1 MIKRNLIRDFDVWL
15 LGITVL
21 ILGIGVA
28 VIYSATYDVEGANYP
43 ARQSAWVGIGIIA
56 LFLGLLI
63 DYKVV
68 MRFAYLLYFLNVG
81 LLLLVLA
88 SGRVVL
94 GAQRWLHFGSFSFQ
108 PSELAKVTVI
118 IVLARFLGDRKGR
131 LTPWGLACAFM
142 LVFAPMIFVIRQ
154 PDLGTALVMLPIL
167 FVLLYMAEAP
177 RRYLYGLVIAG
188 LVVSP
193 FFWFILK
200 DYQKTRLLVF
210 LNSNIDPLGAGY
222 ATNQARI
229 AIGSGGLFGKG
240 WLSGT
245 QTHLHFLPENRTD
258 FVFAT
263 VGEEFGFIGA
273 AVLLGLYAFII
284 MRGLQIAQQSRD
296 GAGKLLASGI
306 SMMLLLHVFVNV
318 GMAVGIVPVVGLPLP
333 LVSYGGSCLVTTL
346 LAIGLLMNVRMRRF
360 TF

>member
-1 MIKRNLIRDFDVWL
+1 MIKRNLIRDFDIWL
-15 LGITVL
+15 LLVTVL
-21 ILGIGVA
+21 ILGIGMA
-28 VIYSATYDVEGANYP
+28 VIYSATYDIEGANYP
-43 ARQSAWVGIGIIA
+43 ARQFAWAGIGIIA

-63 DYKVV
+63 NYKVV
-68 MRFAYLLYFLNVG
+68 MRFAYFLYFLNVG
-81 LLLLVLA
+81 LLLLVLV

-94 GAQRWLHFGSFSFQ
+94 GAQRWLYFGGFSFQ

-142 LVFAPMIFVIRQ
+142 LVFAPMIFVIQQ

-188 LVVSP
+188 LTVSP
-193 FFWFILK
+193 FLWFILK
-200 DYQKTRLLVF
+200 DYQKSRLLVF
-210 LNSNIDPLGAGY
+210 LNPNIDPLGAGY

-229 AIGSGGLFGKG
+229 AVGSGGLFGKG

-245 QTHLHFLPENRTD
+245 QTQLHFLPENRTD

-273 AVLLGLYAFII
+273 VVLLGLYAFII
-284 MRGLQIAQQSRD
+284 IRGLQIAQQSRD

-306 SMMLLLHVFVNV
+306 SMMLLFHVFVNV

-333 LVSYGGSCLVTTL
+333 LVSYGGSCLVTML
-346 LAIGLLMNVRMRRF
+346 LSIGLLMNVRMRRF